1 MKFCVENPQKPGD
14 LVTFTVET
22 INRKLRFLC
31 SVNTD
36 CALLFFFIYN
46 GQKKQEI
53 YSYNLKLRST
63 RQEMFYKNGVVKN
76 FTKFIGKQLC

>member
-1 MKFCVENPQKPGD
+1 MKFCVENPQKLGD

-36 CALLFFFIYN
+36 CALLFFYLQWPEEARNIF
-46 GQKKQEI
+46 QQP
-53 YSYNLKLRST
+53 
-63 RQEMFYKNGVVKN
+63 
-76 FTKFIGKQLC
+76 